1 MAILLEAP
9 YSYFADDNGAPLSG
23 GLVYTY
29 VAGTTTPKATYTD
42 STEITPASNPV
53 VLDSAGRA
61 AIWYTGTYRID
72 VKTSAGVL
80 IRTSD
85 NVTAPTI
92 GGDMLKAT
100 YDPANIAQ
108 QFVGTTAVQTITNKT
123 LTTPTITQG
132 NLVGTT
138 TNDNAAA
145 GSVGEYTAAQV
156 LIGAATPLVTTVAK
170 TVTSISL
177 TAGDWDVSGTVQYT
191 SGGTTTSTLMDAI
204 IGLTTNSAVAA
215 GVGGYSRLNAAGSLG
230 TNPGHFL
237 PVGQVRVSVAATTTV
252 YLIANSTFATSTMSA
267 YGEMRARRVR

>member
-9 YSYFADDNGAPLSG
+9 YSYFADENGAPLSG

-108 QFVGTTAVQTITNKT
+108 QLVGTAAVQTLTNKT
-123 LTTPTITQG
+123 LTAPIINQP
-132 NLVGTT
+132 NIVGTT
-138 TNDNAAA
+138 TNDNAAT
-145 GSVGEYTAAQV
+145 GSVGEYV
-156 LIGAATPLVTTVAK
+156 EATVASGSAVALVTATAK
-170 TVTSISL
+170 TVASISL
-177 TAGDWDVSGTVQYT
+177 TAGDWDVRGVVQYV
-191 SGGTTTSTLMDAI
+191 SGGTTTSTLLDANI
-204 IGLTTNSAVAA
+204 SLTTNSS
-215 GVGGYSRLNAAGSLG
+215 GTLGTTSLARYNSSNTG
-230 TNPGHFL
+230 TNPGYGIQ
-237 PVGQVRVSVAATTTV
+237 VGPHRISIASTTTV
-252 YLIANSTFATSTMSA
+252 YLTALGNFATSTLSA
-267 YGEMRARRVR
+267 YGQINARRVR